1 MYQPFRTEAKAR
13 QIIDKFHVKQIMLKA
28 MDEVIREEQGKTQS
42 RNFSD
47 EQNERIKST
56 DGNKKIEKR
65 EKSKE
70 TRLKAQN
77 QKARTKIR
85 AKIKRYSE
93 NILLSSTF
101 AVFEASVRR
110 IGISDNSS

>member
-1 MYQPFRTEAKAR
+1 MAIK
-13 QIIDKFHVKQIMLKA
+13 KQK
-28 MDEVIREEQGKTQS
+28 
-42 RNFSD
+42 
-47 EQNERIKST
+47 NE
-56 DGNKKIEKR
+56 N
-65 EKSKE
+65 KSKE

-77 QKARTKIR
+77 QKARTQIR